1 MQWRESGAL
10 SRTAASDRP
19 LQQQLLGLGDR
30 LGGVEAL
37 GADVRAVHDRVAAIE
52 AERILK
58 LVEPLAR
65 IFVASYVKVTERRA
79 PEFGA
84 VNLTKREVEC
94 LRWAAAGKTND
105 EIATIGSVLE
115 KFDAQK
121 TILSSVIN
129 HNPEIETLLAKKT
142 KFHKLSHL
150 SKLPFTTP
158 VGKPETIGAD
168 RLALCAAAVYF
179 FPKQHNL
186 VIGMGSCITYNFI
199 NADHEFLGGG
209 ISPGMEM
216 RMKALNQFTAKL
228 PIVKPDGNV
237 PLVGYD
243 TVTNILSGVVIGMAK
258 EIDGF
263 IDVFKERYGN
273 FNVHLTGGDLVYLAP
288 HLKNQIFADPELIFK
303 GLYAISEVNNQ

>member
-1 MQWRESGAL
+1 MNTLCFDFGN
-10 SRTAASDRP
+10 T
-19 LQQQLLGLGDR
+19 R
-30 LGGVEAL
+30 LKIAFFQNAKLAEVI
-37 GADVRAVHDRVAAIE
+37 VIE
-52 AERILK
+52 
-58 LVEPLAR
+58 
-65 IFVASYVKVTERRA
+65 
-79 PEFGA
+79 
-84 VNLTKREVEC
+84 
-94 LRWAAAGKTND
+94 ND
-105 EIATIGSVLE
+105 EITTITSILE

-129 HNPEIETLLAKKT
+129 HNPEIETLLAKKA

-158 VGKPETIGAD
+158 VGKPETIGSD
-168 RLALCAAAVYF
+168 RLALTAAAVYF

-216 RMKALNQFTAKL
+216 RMKSLNQFTAKL

-243 TVTNILSGVVIGMAK
+243 TVTNILSGVVLGMAK

-263 IDVFKERYGN
+263 IDVYKEKYGN